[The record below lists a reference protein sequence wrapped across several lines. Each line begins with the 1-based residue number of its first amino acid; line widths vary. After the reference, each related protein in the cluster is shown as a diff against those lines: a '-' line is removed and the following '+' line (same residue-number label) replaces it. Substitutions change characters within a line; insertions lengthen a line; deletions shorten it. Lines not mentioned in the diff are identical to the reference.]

1 MKSFGRLAEQALVI
15 SMVLGLLS
23 ARPAYAYIDPGT
35 GSYVIQVAIAFV
47 VGALF
52 AAKMFG
58 KRIIAF
64 IHKIVSSKM
73 RDDHDAGQ

>member
-1 MKSFGRLAEQALVI
+1 MKFSKRLAEHALAV
-15 SMVLGLLS
+15 SMILGLLS

-35 GSYVIQVAIAFV
+35 GSYVIQVAIASV

-58 KRIIAF
+58 KKTIAF
-64 IHKIVSSKM
+64 INKIISSKK
-73 RDDHDAGQ
+73 RDDHDAG